1 MWETHIFQAGAFL
14 WLFLLWLLL
23 PYIINGWQCLVE
35 LNLKREGDREKTHRK
50 VERKA
55 GRKEAGEKKGREEGR
70 ERRRNRRKDGGKDR
84 RK

>member
-55 GRKEAGEKKGREEGR
+55 GRKAGRGEERKGGREGAKKE
-70 ERRRNRRKDGGKDR
+70 
-84 RK
+84 

>member
-1 MWETHIFQAGAFL
+1 MWKTHIFQAGAFL

-55 GRKEAGEKKGREEGR
+55 GRKAGRGEERKGGREGAKKE
-70 ERRRNRRKDGGKDR
+70 
-84 RK
+84 

>member
-23 PYIINGWQCLVE
+23 PYIINGWQCLIE
-35 LNLKREGDREKTHRK
+35 LNLKREGDREKEKHREKTHRK

-55 GRKEAGEKKGREEGR
+55 GRKAGRGEERKGGREGAKKE
-70 ERRRNRRKDGGKDR
+70 
-84 RK
+84 

>member
-55 GRKEAGEKKGREEGR
+55 GRKAGRGEERKGGREGEKKE
-70 ERRRNRRKDGGKDR
+70 
-84 RK
+84 

>member
-23 PYIINGWQCLVE
+23 PYIINGWQCLIE
-35 LNLKREGDREKTHRK
+35 LNLKREGDRKKSTERRHRK

-55 GRKEAGEKKGREEGR
+55 GRGGDRKGGSEEGQK
-70 ERRRNRRKDGGKDR
+70 EINL
-84 RK
+84 